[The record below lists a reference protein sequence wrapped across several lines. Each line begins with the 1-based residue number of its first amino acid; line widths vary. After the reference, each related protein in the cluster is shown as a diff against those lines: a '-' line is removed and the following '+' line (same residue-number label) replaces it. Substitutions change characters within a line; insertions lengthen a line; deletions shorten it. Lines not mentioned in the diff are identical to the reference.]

1 MYQQIHHTLEE
12 LQQMNNP
19 LEMLYYKGN
28 IELLESKKVSVVG
41 TRHPNQYTKNFTFQ
55 LCNKLAQAHTT
66 VISGGAMGVDAIAH
80 KASKPYTI
88 MISPCGINHRYP
100 KINKKLIEELEKSAL
115 VMSQFD
121 PNYEATPYS
130 FVQRNELVVAL
141 GECLVVT
148 QCDLKSGSMRSVE
161 FALKMQKPIYVLP
174 HQIGQSE
181 GTNYLL
187 KEGLAQAIYDIDA
200 FVQNYRSEKFVKTA
214 KSGFLTYCQSAPLY
228 EEALKE
234 FKEELFEAELNGE
247 VQIIN
252 GRVQLL

>member
-19 LEMLYYKGN
+19 LEMLYYRGN

-55 LCNKLAQAHTT
+55 LCNKLSQVNTT

-80 KASKPYTI
+80 RTSKPRTI

-130 FVQRNELVVAL
+130 FVQRNEVVVAL

-200 FVQNYRSEKFVKTA
+200 FVQTYSSKKNLPETSSSFINYC
-214 KSGFLTYCQSAPLY
+214 KSSPLY

-247 VQIIN
+247 IQIIN